1 MGIPASGQPISIEGM
16 NFYRLKDG
24 RVTDIWTQFDGVAMG
39 TRANARTCCWPV
51 RVTRTIPPGRSSSG
65 TKAAAARSPRT
76 CRGPAK
82 TRFPRR
88 ITDRPAAASRFAQ
101 TRLICARPPTRP
113 ATFLPAQSRRSDSLL
128 K

>member
-65 TKAAAARSPRT
+65 TKAAAARSPSSSTARLWGSGHPGHVAA
-76 CRGPAK
+76 RL
-82 TRFPRR
+82 
-88 ITDRPAAASRFAQ
+88 RPGSRAELL
-101 TRLICARPPTRP
+101 TVPRPP
-113 ATFLPAQSRRSDSLL
+113 ADSRRQG
-128 K
+128 